1 MLPVVQVMLAM
12 GSNKN
17 RLHIRALARSINNKI
32 VAAFILLGFYIATA
46 ACSIAAAVVLHFLF
60 LLPLLISV
68 GLFYSTLRYLQKAA
82 STKEKLE
89 EQLYSTS
96 DKQYVWDIE
105 RDKDKLLARMIQE
118 HVCPWQDK
126 KCSLNKTATCKCL
139 GCMPDLI
146 ELGLD
151 PTRKDKI
158 KLNECKTVIP

>member
-1 MLPVVQVMLAM
+1 M
-12 GSNKN
+12 GSNIN
-17 RLHIRALARSINNKI
+17 RLNIRATVSSINNRI

-46 ACSIAAAVVLHFLF
+46 ACSLVASVFIHFLF
-60 LLPLLISV
+60 LSPLLISA
-68 GLFYSTLRYLQKAA
+68 GLFYSTIKYLKKAA
-82 STKEKLE
+82 DTKDKLE
-89 EQLYSTS
+89 AQLYATS
-96 DKQYVWDIE
+96 DKQYVWEIE

-139 GCMPDLI
+139 GCMPGLI

-158 KLNECKTVIP
+158 KLNECEKTRC